1 MEGSLQ
7 LLKQAGK
14 VMAAVEKWSI
24 YIVYTLK
31 NIQIIM
37 VENVSIWGKKETKT
51 KNLQTYKFKLSEL
64 QIEKTLKILCN

>member
-37 VENVSIWGKKETKT
+37 VENVSIERKKETKT

-64 QIEKTLKILCN
+64 QIEKNLKILCN

>member
-24 YIVYTLK
+24 YIVYTFK
-31 NIQIIM
+31 KHSN
-37 VENVSIWGKKETKT
+37 NNGWKCFNWGKKRNQNQKPT
-51 KNLQTYKFKLSEL
+51 NLQV
-64 QIEKTLKILCN
+64 

>member
-14 VMAAVEKWSI
+14 VMTAVDCEKRCI

-31 NIQIIM
+31 YIQIIM

-51 KNLQTYKFKLSEL
+51 YKPTSLS
-64 QIEKTLKILCN
+64 